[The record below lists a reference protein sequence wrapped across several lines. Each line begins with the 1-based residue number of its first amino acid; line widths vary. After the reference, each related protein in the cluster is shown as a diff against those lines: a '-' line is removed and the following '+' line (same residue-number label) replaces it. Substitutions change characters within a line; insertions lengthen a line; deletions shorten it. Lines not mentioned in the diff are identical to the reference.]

1 MIYFLNVFSISMLE
15 LQFKTLSLDI
25 VSKPRTSSHIISL
38 SLGALYLRDKFTLN
52 SLFPVLI
59 GPPGQERSGIN
70 RSKGPS
76 PRVSLVNRPDDLND
90 YLFYLSYEKRPEN
103 TGCDYR

>member
-1 MIYFLNVFSISMLE
+1 MSMLE
-15 LQFKTLSLDI
+15 LQFKTLTLNI
-25 VSKPRTSSHIISL
+25 VSKPRTSSHVISL

-59 GPPGQERSGIN
+59 GPPCQDRIGNLS

-76 PRVSLVNRPDDLND
+76 PRLSLGCKTEDVND